1 MVFKNDIEYQSH
13 MSSIHGVQNRLLF
26 NFQVA
31 RNGGNPIGGPQ
42 QLADDTPDSW
52 NFDDYEVSDN
62 RRAATP
68 QARLDTAFPA
78 LPAPA
83 GPAPPVVSAPAIVRP
98 AVRQQSTRPPA
109 AYPVAAPRGQVQRNQ
124 RLAQA
129 LGLARPG
136 HQNGNIAAFEQEM
149 QTPSYST
156 TLVEW
161 GKANAGY
168 LLVVERRLE
177 RIVTEPN
184 CHSVSLRPM
193 PAEEVRMQMLPIA
206 LV

>member
-1 MVFKNDIEYQSH
+1 

-62 RRAATP
+62 RRADTP
-68 QARLDTAFPA
+68 QAQLDTAFPA
-78 LPAPA
+78 LPTPA

-98 AVRQQSTRPPA
+98 VVRQQSARPPA
-109 AYPVAAPRGQVQRNQ
+109 AFPVAAPRGQVQRNQ

-136 HQNGNIAAFEQEM
+136 HQNGSIAAFEQEM

-156 TLVEW
+156 TLIEW

-177 RIVTEPN
+177 RVVTEPN

-193 PAEEVRMQMLPIA
+193 PAEEVRMLSTA